1 MAELAGT
8 FRRPFAEQVAAFRLR
23 LADLRPT
30 ATWMDVWQAE
40 HDRAFMVAGAIKADL
55 LADLAGAVQKAIEEG
70 TSLEQFRADF
80 REIVTRRGWHGWT
93 GEGTKRGE
101 AWRTRVIYKT
111 NMATSYA
118 AGRWAQL
125 RAAGYPL
132 LIYRHGGSLDPR
144 LEHLGWDGLILPAD
158 HSFWLTHAPP
168 NGWGCSCYIVGAR
181 SERDAVR
188 KGGKPQKKLP
198 DGWAV
203 ISPKTGAPAGIDR
216 GWAYAPGASVA
227 EAVSQQAQKL
237 ESLPRAL
244 SVALINAGVQS
255 KAFEAWFGN
264 PVGNWP
270 VARVQNEVAEA
281 VGSNM
286 TVAKLSAETLAKQK
300 REHPELTL
308 ADYMLLQM
316 VVDNATHRVKDG
328 DRSVVLVLDD
338 PAGFLLVL
346 KATTSG
352 SELFVTSFRRMS
364 GNPAERARLI
374 KRLQKREVL

>member
-40 HDRAFMVAGAIKADL
+40 HDRAFMVAGAMKADL

-237 ESLPRAL
+237 ESLPHAL

>member
-40 HDRAFMVAGAIKADL
+40 HDRAFMVAGALKADL

-144 LEHLGWDGLILPAD
+144 LEHLSWDGLILSAD
-158 HSFWLTHAPP
+158 HPFWLTHAPP

-374 KRLQKREVL
+374 RRLQKREVL